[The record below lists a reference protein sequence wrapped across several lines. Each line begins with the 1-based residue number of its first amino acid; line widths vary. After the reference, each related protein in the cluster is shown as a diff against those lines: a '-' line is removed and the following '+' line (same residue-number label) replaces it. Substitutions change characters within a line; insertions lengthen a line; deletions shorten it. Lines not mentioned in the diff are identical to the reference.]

1 MSKKVEVKELENFAD
16 HIVGAISHIE
26 TRATP
31 KNDSKKAKR
40 QAAAGEAFAS
50 GYKNGLAEG
59 IYLITVA
66 ARQGI
71 PKDLGSKESA
81 MNLYLSMLDGAISE
95 FLDKE

>member
-1 MSKKVEVKELENFAD
+1 MSKKVEIKELEDFAD
-16 HIVGAISHIE
+16 HVVGAISHIE

-31 KNDSKKAKR
+31 KDGTKKAKR

-71 PKDLGSKESA
+71 PKDLGSKEGPEA
-81 MNLYLSMLDGAISE
+81 LYLSMLDDAISE
-95 FLDKE
+95 FLGE